1 MLVAYSDTLTKN
13 TRTLKHLGQLKQK
26 MQKFE
31 TSVAGFDQGKGKP
44 SVPGRTF
51 STYHA
56 KTWPSLGSHHVHRW
70 WICYAYAPLGAQ
82 CVGEEDL
89 RLFLTQP
96 AFTHTNLQFT
106 RHMFATQ
113 SKTHTHMRVQ
123 EFIRIPKYA
132 VRNQEWFSPFYNLGL
147 ICSLLAAFI
156 HDFLHFI
163 SLHDQNPS
171 TLSPSMLLLAL
182 GESLCQQIC
191 ADGAQN
197 TRKNEWENN
206 NRYLY
211 QLS

>member
-1 MLVAYSDTLTKN
+1 MPVAYSDTLTKN

-56 KTWPSLGSHHVHRW
+56 ETWPSLGSHH
-70 WICYAYAPLGAQ
+70 CYAYAPLGAQ

-113 SKTHTHMRVQ
+113 SKTHTHARTRIYQ
-123 EFIRIPKYA
+123 DSQIRNKKSRMI
-132 VRNQEWFSPFYNLGL
+132 FSFLQPGPH
-147 ICSLLAAFI
+147 LLPPCCL
-156 HDFLHFI
+156 HPRLSSLHFT
-163 SLHDQNPS
+163 P
-171 TLSPSMLLLAL
+171 
-182 GESLCQQIC
+182 
-191 ADGAQN
+191 
-197 TRKNEWENN
+197 
-206 NRYLY
+206 
-211 QLS
+211 